1 MSDTNPNAVPS
12 EPVGSVPDVEVGPD
26 NLASA
31 TPPASPKTSQA
42 AYIFIF
48 VTILLDM
55 LAFGIIAPV
64 LPNLIVQFEGGNIA
78 RAVSITGYFAF
89 AWATMQFIFSPIL
102 GAWSDRFGRRP
113 IILISCLGLGLD
125 YIFMAMA
132 PSLGWLF
139 VGRLISGITASNI
152 ATAFAYITDVT
163 PPQDRAKRFGMI
175 SAAFGLGFII
185 GPAVGGLLGRYG
197 LRLPFWISAALSL
210 INAIYGFF
218 ILPESLPVERR
229 AKSAWHMANPLGSL
243 NLLRSSPELFGLA
256 VVVSLYY
263 LAHQVLPSVF
273 VLYTRY
279 RYGWHETTVGLS
291 LAAVGV
297 CVSLASALLVGPFVK
312 KFGERSSLI
321 AGLLFGTLAFLGYA
335 LASRGWMVFASIP
348 LVGLWGIAGPA
359 MQSLMSQRV
368 DPTSQGKLQGA
379 INSVRALTGMIGPLL
394 FTQVFAL
401 AISPKVSTPV
411 PGAPWFV
418 AAILML
424 ASAIVAYVVAKP
436 ALRTAVAAES
446 PAS

>member
-1 MSDTNPNAVPS
+1 
-12 EPVGSVPDVEVGPD
+12 
-26 NLASA
+26 
-31 TPPASPKTSQA
+31 
-42 AYIFIF
+42 
-48 VTILLDM
+48 
-55 LAFGIIAPV
+55 
-64 LPNLIVQFEGGNIA
+64 
-78 RAVSITGYFAF
+78 
-89 AWATMQFIFSPIL
+89 
-102 GAWSDRFGRRP
+102 
-113 IILISCLGLGLD
+113 
-125 YIFMAMA
+125 
-132 PSLGWLF
+132 
-139 VGRLISGITASNI
+139 
-152 ATAFAYITDVT
+152 
-163 PPQDRAKRFGMI
+163 MI

-185 GPAVGGLLGRYG
+185 GPAAGGLLGRYG

-273 VLYTRY
+273 VLYTDY
-279 RYGWHETTVGLS
+279 RYGWNETTVGLS

-297 CVSLASALLVGPFVK
+297 CVSLASAVLVGPFVK

-335 LASRGWMVFASIP
+335 LATRGWMVFAVIP
-348 LVGLWGIAGPA
+348 LIGLWGIAGPA

-394 FTQVFAL
+394 FTQVFAV
-401 AISPKVSTPV
+401 AISPKRITPV

-418 AAILML
+418 AAVLML
-424 ASAIVAYVVAKP
+424 ASAIVAYAVAKP
-436 ALRTAVAAES
+436 AARSAVAMES
-446 PAS
+446 PSS